1 MIRTNI
7 SYLAAIQIFAVSLL
21 GHSCHAQPAPVATF
35 QDAVALV
42 NEHSHLIVLSDD
54 AGRASIAVW
63 PAMQGRVLTSTATGA
78 AGHSFGWVNREL
90 IASGKNQPHMNT
102 VGGEDRLW
110 LGPEG
115 GQFSIFFAPGVPFDL
130 DHWYTPAPI
139 DTEPFDI
146 VRQAKTS
153 VSFRKD
159 FGVINYSG
167 TKFQVR
173 VDREVRLLSSGEV
186 WKALGVSPVQ
196 GIKLVGFE
204 SNNTLTNVAATSW
217 SKSTGLL
224 SIWIL
229 GQFEATP
236 TTTIILPIHP
246 GPTERLGIP
255 VTTDY
260 FGTVPADRI
269 AIEDNAVFFKADA
282 NYRSKL
288 GLSPLRGKGVLG
300 SYDRKNRVLTVVQYT
315 QPPTATEYV
324 NSSWKIQDNPFKGD
338 VANCYNDGPPAPGK
352 PQLGHFYEMESSSPA
367 ETLAP
372 NASVK
377 HTQRTIHLVG
387 PEDLLDPIAKKV
399 LGVSLEDVH
408 LSGD

>member
-1 MIRTNI
+1 MIRTTVL
-7 SYLAAIQIFAVSLL
+7 YLSATPIFAASLL
-21 GHSCHAQPAPVATF
+21 GHSCHAQQAPVATF

-42 NEHSHLIVLSDD
+42 NGPSHAIVLSDD
-54 AGRASIAVW
+54 AGQASIAVW

-130 DHWYTPAPI
+130 DHWYTPAPV

-153 VSFRKD
+153 VSVRKD
-159 FGVINYSG
+159 FALINYSG

-204 SNNTLTNVAATSW
+204 SNNTLTNLAATSW

-300 SYDRKNRVLTVVQYT
+300 SYDRENHVLTVVQYT